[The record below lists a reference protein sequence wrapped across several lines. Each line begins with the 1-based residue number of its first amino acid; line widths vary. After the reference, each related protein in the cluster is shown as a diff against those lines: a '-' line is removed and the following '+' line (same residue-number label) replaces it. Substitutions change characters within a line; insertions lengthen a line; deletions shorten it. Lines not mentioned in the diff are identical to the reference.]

1 LVAQFPST
9 GEHYG
14 LLFAKDNPLVTCV
27 NKALAT
33 LKSNGTLAKLTA
45 QYLKDFTSVPVIK
58 P

>member
-1 LVAQFPST
+1 M
-9 GEHYG
+9 
-14 LLFAKDNPLVTCV
+14 

-45 QYLKDFTSVPVIK
+45 QYLKIYTSVPTIK